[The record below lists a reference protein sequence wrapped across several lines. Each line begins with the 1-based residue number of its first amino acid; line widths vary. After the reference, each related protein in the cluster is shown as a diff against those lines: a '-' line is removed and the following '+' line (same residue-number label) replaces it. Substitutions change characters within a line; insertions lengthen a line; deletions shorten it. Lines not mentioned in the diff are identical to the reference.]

1 MSNNTIQASKVLI
14 LHPSRELAAQ
24 CASML
29 EQLGKFIEPKITHS
43 VIIGGS
49 SMKRQEFE
57 LINKPDII
65 IATPGR
71 LIDILLN
78 SKSIVLNS
86 IEVLVLDE
94 ADKLLEMGF
103 RPLIEEILK
112 HIKRESEIE
121 NRQTLLLSATL
132 TSGI

>member
-1 MSNNTIQASKVLI
+1 
-14 LHPSRELAAQ
+14 
-24 CASML
+24 
-29 EQLGKFIEPKITHS
+29 
-43 VIIGGS
+43 
-49 SMKRQEFE
+49 MKRQEFE

-132 TSGI
+132 TSGIQELAQLALTAPVTVSEENQQNSVNSNLKLTHFFIRLPEKHKQID